1 MINKVIFSNRA
12 LPRVL
17 GVNFGAY
24 NILVIQEIIWR
35 SNSDGVCEPFIVGK
49 LIKTT
54 LKAEIKPFLVDPPI
68 RKNAN
73 QLKLTACN

>member
-12 LPRVL
+12 LQNF
-17 GVNFGAY
+17 VNFGGFDT
-24 NILVIQEIIWR
+24 LFVQEIIWR

-49 LIKTT
+49 LIKTIR
-54 LKAEIKPFLVDPPI
+54 KAEVKVLPVDPPI